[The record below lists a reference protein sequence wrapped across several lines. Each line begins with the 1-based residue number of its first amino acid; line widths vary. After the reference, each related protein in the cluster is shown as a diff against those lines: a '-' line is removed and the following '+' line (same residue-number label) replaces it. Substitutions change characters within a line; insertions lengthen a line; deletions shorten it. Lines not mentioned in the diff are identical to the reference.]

1 MTGLRG
7 SLLVGVGCVALVLG
21 GGAIAV
27 ARGSQ
32 ATPSVNGA
40 GAGAADTSTS
50 RANIP
55 AVIPVEPLIVQV
67 RGWTLINTRIDRLEL
82 KLVKW
87 GDYLAGAKQ
96 SLDAGT
102 DPNKVVWL
110 IAVGGEVHPDTGQ
123 GRQFGWSVYAFDA
136 ATGRTLSTNAGP
148 EQWPPYFDRL
158 AIVPH

>member
-1 MTGLRG
+1 MTGVRG
-7 SLLVGVGCVALVLG
+7 SLLVGIGCAALVLG
-21 GGAIAV
+21 GGAIAL
-27 ARGSQ
+27 ARASH
-32 ATPSVNGA
+32 ATPSERGASA
-40 GAGAADTSTS
+40 GAPDTI
-50 RANIP
+50 RANVP

-67 RGWTLINTRIDRLEL
+67 RGWTLINTRIDRLES

-96 SLDAGT
+96 YLDAGA
-102 DPNKVVWL
+102 DPSKVVWL

-148 EQWPPYFDRL
+148 EHWPPYFDRL
-158 AIVPH
+158 AIVYQ